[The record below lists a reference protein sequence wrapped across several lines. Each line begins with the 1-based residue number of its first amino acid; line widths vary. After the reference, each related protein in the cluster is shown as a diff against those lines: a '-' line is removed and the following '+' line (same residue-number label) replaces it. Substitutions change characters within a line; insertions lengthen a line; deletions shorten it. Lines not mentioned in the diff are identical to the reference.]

1 MSAPGAMDCQTARG
15 VLLDDQRGRL
25 DPATAAALQAHLEG
39 CVGCTRME
47 MAERLL
53 TEQLERQLPQ
63 HGASLALK
71 RRLAAQWPAPAGTHS
86 PAARVPARR
95 AWWGL
100 AAAVAAAAL
109 IVTALSFMAPGRGE
123 GDRMVGEA
131 VNDHLRILARAD
143 RLEVPSGNMHQV
155 RPWLT
160 GQLDFA
166 PAIPFAG
173 DADFPL
179 RGGTVEYFL
188 DRRAAVAVYGH
199 GLHVITL
206 IVARADGLPW
216 PASGPVVKRAQGFN
230 VRLWRSGELGYAL
243 VSDLDA
249 GELAQLAARLGG

>member
-1 MSAPGAMDCQTARG
+1 MSAPSVMDCQTARG
-15 VLLDDQRGRL
+15 ALLDDQRGRL
-25 DPATAAALQAHLEG
+25 DPATAAALLAHLDG
-39 CVGCTRME
+39 CEGCTRTE

-63 HGASLALK
+63 YGASLALK
-71 RRLAAQWPAPAGTHS
+71 RRLAAQWPAPTAQRS
-86 PAARVPARR
+86 PARR
-95 AWWGL
+95 TRWWV
-100 AAAVAAAAL
+100 AAVAAAAL
-109 IVTALSFMAPGRGE
+109 VLAMLSLMVPSRGE
-123 GDRMVGEA
+123 RADRLVGEA

-143 RLEVPSGNMHQV
+143 RLDVPSGNMHQV

-166 PAIPFAG
+166 PAIAFAG

-188 DRRAAVAVYGH
+188 DRRAAVAVYGRR
-199 GLHVITL
+199 LHVITL

-216 PASGPVVKRAQGFN
+216 PPGPPLVTRAQGFN

-249 GELAQLAARLGG
+249 AELAQLASRLGG